1 MPLGINLTLLI
12 GPNVPQ
18 PAPMLLTEALQSVEV
33 THSDKERSGFQLV
46 FQVGRSGGNDLRDY
60 QLLNSPLLKTC
71 NRVILI
77 VTFNATAQVLMD
89 GIITHQQFSPSLEP
103 RGSTFTITGED
114 VSVMMDLEE
123 KSVEH
128 PQQDETMIVRKL
140 ISDYSKYGL
149 NPKIVKPQRSEQP
162 SKNERTP
169 VQQGTDLQYLKLLAE
184 RYAFVFYVT
193 PGPTS
198 GTNTA
203 YWGPPM
209 RQTQPQKAL
218 SVNMGSF
225 SNVSSINF
233 QNDALAPTTV
243 SGQVQDRKTNRIQ
256 PVQNKSSDRSPLA
269 KNPALQN
276 QSLQRTTQFRE
287 TGRDTTQALSRAQAM
302 TDRSVDDVVKITG
315 ELDTL
320 RYGDILQLRGIVG
333 LRGVGY
339 TYDGLYYVKSVTHS
353 IRKGEYKQSFTITRE
368 GLGTTT
374 QLVKV

>member
-1 MPLGINLTLLI
+1 
-12 GPNVPQ
+12 
-18 PAPMLLTEALQSVEV
+18 
-33 THSDKERSGFQLV
+33 
-46 FQVGRSGGNDLRDY
+46 
-60 QLLNSPLLKTC
+60 
-71 NRVILI
+71 
-77 VTFNATAQVLMD
+77 
-89 GIITHQQFSPSLEP
+89 
-103 RGSTFTITGED
+103 
-114 VSVMMDLEE
+114 
-123 KSVEH
+123 
-128 PQQDETMIVRKL
+128 
-140 ISDYSKYGL
+140 
-149 NPKIVKPQRSEQP
+149 
-162 SKNERTP
+162 
-169 VQQGTDLQYLKLLAE
+169 
-184 RYAFVFYVT
+184 
-193 PGPTS
+193 
-198 GTNTA
+198 
-203 YWGPPM
+203 
-209 RQTQPQKAL
+209 
-218 SVNMGSF
+218 MGSF